1 MPKKHRKIRVGSS
14 AWAEQK
20 ERDKV
25 WYASQ
30 SKSKSSSSSSSNS
43 NKKRYRTDF
52 QDESEE
58 RAEDNRRRARAD
70 WERKHREQ
78 QSQSQQSQSQSEQS
92 QSEQSQ
98 EQSKQKQ
105 PQQIYS
111 PVSLAV
117 LGLTRSATI
126 ADIKRAYHRL
136 ALLYHPDKNPH
147 PSAVERM
154 KKINTAYADL
164 INK

>member
-20 ERDKV
+20 ERDKL

-30 SKSKSSSSSSSNS
+30 SKSKSSSSSN

-70 WERKHREQ
+70 WERKNRDRQ
-78 QSQSQQSQSQSEQS
+78 QSQ
-92 QSEQSQ
+92 EQSQ
-98 EQSKQKQ
+98 EQSQKQSQ

-111 PVSLAV
+111 ITSLAV

-147 PSAVERM
+147 PSAAERM
-154 KKINTAYADL
+154 KKINTAYSDL

>member
-1 MPKKHRKIRVGSS
+1 MPKKRHKIRVGSS

-20 ERDKV
+20 ERDKL

-30 SKSKSSSSSSSNS
+30 SKSRSSSSS

-70 WERKHREQ
+70 WERRRREEQ
-78 QSQSQQSQSQSEQS
+78 EQSQQQSR
-92 QSEQSQ
+92 
-98 EQSKQKQ
+98 
-105 PQQIYS
+105 S
-111 PVSLAV
+111 PASLAV
-117 LGLTRSATI
+117 LGLTHSATI

-147 PSAVERM
+147 PSAADRM

>member
-20 ERDKV
+20 ERDKL

-30 SKSKSSSSSSSNS
+30 SKSSSSSSSS
-43 NKKRYRTDF
+43 SRNKKRYRTDF

-70 WERKHREQ
+70 WERRRREQ
-78 QSQSQQSQSQSEQS
+78 QEQQQSQEQ
-92 QSEQSQ
+92 QSQ
-98 EQSKQKQ
+98 EQS
-105 PQQIYS
+105 PA
-111 PVSLAV
+111 SLAV

-147 PSAVERM
+147 PSAAERM

>member
-20 ERDKV
+20 ERDKL

-30 SKSKSSSSSSSNS
+30 SKSKSSSSSN

-70 WERKHREQ
+70 WERKNRDRQ
-78 QSQSQQSQSQSEQS
+78 QS
-92 QSEQSQ
+92 
-98 EQSKQKQ
+98 Q

-111 PVSLAV
+111 ITSLAV

-147 PSAVERM
+147 PSAAERM
-154 KKINTAYADL
+154 KKINTAYSDL

>member
-30 SKSKSSSSSSSNS
+30 SKSKSSSSSSSS

-78 QSQSQQSQSQSEQS
+78 SEQS
-92 QSEQSQ
+92 QGQGQSR
-98 EQSKQKQ
+98 S
-105 PQQIYS
+105 QQIYS
-111 PVSLAV
+111 IASLAV

-126 ADIKRAYHRL
+126 ADIKRAYHKL
-136 ALLYHPDKNPH
+136 ALLYHPDKNPN
-147 PSAVERM
+147 PSAAERM

>member
-20 ERDKV
+20 ERDKL
-25 WYASQ
+25 WYASSNQ
-30 SKSKSSSSSSSNS
+30 SKSSSRSSSSH

-58 RAEDNRRRARAD
+58 RAEDNRREARARARARARSD
-70 WERKHREQ
+70 WERKYR
-78 QSQSQQSQSQSEQS
+78 
-92 QSEQSQ
+92 EQSQ
-98 EQSKQKQ
+98 EQKQKQ
-105 PQQIYS
+105 SQQIYS
-111 PVSLAV
+111 PISLAV
-117 LGLTRSATI
+117 LGLTDVATI
-126 ADIKRAYHRL
+126 AIIKRAYHRL
-136 ALLYHPDKNPH
+136 ALLYHPDKNPN

>member
-20 ERDKV
+20 ERDKL

-30 SKSKSSSSSSSNS
+30 SKSKSSSSSSSS

-70 WERKHREQ
+70 WERKNRDRQQE
-78 QSQSQQSQSQSEQS
+78 QSQSQ
-92 QSEQSQ
+92 EQSQ
-98 EQSKQKQ
+98 EQSQKQ
-105 PQQIYS
+105 SQRS
-111 PVSLAV
+111 PASLAV
-117 LGLTRSATI
+117 LGLTQSATI

-147 PSAVERM
+147 PSAAERM
-154 KKINTAYADL
+154 KKINTAYSDL

>member
-30 SKSKSSSSSSSNS
+30 SKSKSKSSSSQ
-43 NKKRYRTDF
+43 KRYRTDF

-78 QSQSQQSQSQSEQS
+78 SQEQS
-92 QSEQSQ
+92 QSEQRQSQ
-98 EQSKQKQ
+98 QKQ
-105 PQQIYS
+105 SQQIYS
-111 PVSLAV
+111 PISLAV

>member
-20 ERDKV
+20 ERDKL

-30 SKSKSSSSSSSNS
+30 SKSKSSSSSSSSS

-70 WERKHREQ
+70 WERKHRDQ
-78 QSQSQQSQSQSEQS
+78 QS
-92 QSEQSQ
+92 
-98 EQSKQKQ
+98 Q

-111 PVSLAV
+111 PISLSV

-136 ALLYHPDKNPH
+136 ALLYHPDKNSD
-147 PSAVERM
+147 PSAAERM

-164 INK
+164 MNNN

>member
-30 SKSKSSSSSSSNS
+30 SKSKSKSKSSSSQ
-43 NKKRYRTDF
+43 KRYRTDF

-78 QSQSQQSQSQSEQS
+78 
-92 QSEQSQ
+92 SEQSQ
-98 EQSKQKQ
+98 EQSEQSEQSQRQKQ
-105 PQQIYS
+105 SQQIYS
-111 PVSLAV
+111 PISLAV